1 MSDFSLPVAFR
12 LITSLVIYADDR
24 CVLLAIVNSCFH
36 VVIDT
41 DEVGT
46 QGDAPTDEHTDKV
59 PSGNQRV
66 GRGGFVCSG
75 FDFVPLRKV

>member
-36 VVIDT
+36 AI
-41 DEVGT
+41 
-46 QGDAPTDEHTDKV
+46 
-59 PSGNQRV
+59 S
-66 GRGGFVCSG
+66 RGEGY
-75 FDFVPLRKV
+75 

>member
-1 MSDFSLPVAFR
+1 M
-12 LITSLVIYADDR
+12 LIVVFTPL
-24 CVLLAIVNSCFH
+24 H

-59 PSGNQRV
+59 PS
-66 GRGGFVCSG
+66 
-75 FDFVPLRKV
+75 

>member
-36 VVIDT
+36 AT
-41 DEVGT
+41 
-46 QGDAPTDEHTDKV
+46 
-59 PSGNQRV
+59 S
-66 GRGGFVCSG
+66 RGEGY
-75 FDFVPLRKV
+75 